1 MIRVGE
7 RSRGVEEG
15 GGVGGRMHCVV
26 CYGGSLI
33 LVVILGLLLLIADM
47 EMEGY
52 YEKKKGSLK

>member
-15 GGVGGRMHCVV
+15 GGVGGRMYCVV

-33 LVVILGLLLLIADM
+33 VVVILGLLLLIADM

-52 YEKKKGSLK
+52 YEKKKAL